1 MDVRSP
7 EAREQI
13 NNRLRRIE
21 GQVRGIQRMVDEG
34 RDCRDVVQQLAAV
47 RAAVHQVGLEVMRI
61 YAGQCLADP
70 EGAADEQEVLEYLIT
85 TLGKWA

>member
-61 YAGQCLADP
+61 CAGQCLADP